1 MPADGQ
7 LIGAEPPSEEAAP
20 EGGEPAN
27 NLQMQVVRNA
37 GGQFLKG

>member
-7 LIGAEPPSEEAAP
+7 LIGAEPPSEDAAP

-27 NLQMQVVRNA
+27 NLQMQVVRMREVNS
-37 GGQFLKG
+37 